1 MQVRRSFSMFGSMHE
16 VRGEERGRGKEGK
29 GGEGREGGEG
39 GGGGRRS
46 GKRVRGEGTGVEGV
60 QACGEEMGA
69 GGREGGG

>member
-29 GGEGREGGEG
+29 GGEGGEG

-46 GKRVRGEGTGVEGV
+46 GKKVRGEGRGVEGV
-60 QACGEEMGA
+60 QACGEEMGP
-69 GGREGGG
+69 GGREGEG